1 MLKFNTAVCFDWD
14 GTIID
19 SMNDKFENFISA
31 IIKAFKINFQKDEM
45 LLSDLRNLI
54 DFCHKEYGG
63 ELRVYQ
69 FDNVVNSLSHPQDLL
84 RVVRLLADSPHQLKN
99 SSYNRERHLYT
110 NFQEELEGDTS
121 SDFSA
126 WVNRIGNILE
136 TFMNMKTS
144 PLDHFQYL
152 PDRKKCFDVFN
163 QEYTDLNTDSSQK
176 WKPFAK
182 AEKVLEQLST
192 ANDLFIVSSLLT
204 PLLSE
209 EVKTH
214 TFAGKINSCIGGDKG
229 DNLND
234 VKTLGYRRVV
244 FVGDMP
250 ADRVAAAK
258 SGADF
263 YRIHPGKDQGNY
275 DWEMMIKQL
284 SLSVNENT

>member
-31 IIKAFKINFQKDEM
+31 IIKAFEINLTGDDI
-45 LLSDLRNLI
+45 LLSDLRKLI

-84 RVVRLLADSPHQLKN
+84 RVVRLLADKPQQLKN
-99 SSYNRERHLYT
+99 SSYIRERHLYI
-110 NFQEELEGDTS
+110 NFLEELEGDTN

-126 WVNRIGNILE
+126 WVSGIENILE
-136 TFMNMKTS
+136 IFMNMEAS
-144 PLDHFQYL
+144 PLDNFRYL
-152 PDRKKCFDVFN
+152 PDRKKSFDVFDR
-163 QEYTDLNTDSSQK
+163 EYTDLNTESSQG
-176 WKPFAK
+176 WKPFAE
-182 AEKVLEQLST
+182 AEKVLKELSVS
-192 ANDLFIVSSLLT
+192 NDLFIVSSLLT

-209 EVKTH
+209 EVKKH
-214 TFAGKINSCIGGDKG
+214 SFADKINSCIGGDKG
-229 DNLND
+229 ENLNY

-250 ADRVAAAK
+250 ADRIAAVK
-258 SGADF
+258 SGSEY
-263 YRIHPGKDQGNY
+263 YRIHPGKDPGNH
-275 DWEMMIKQL
+275 DWKIMIKQL
-284 SLSVNENT
+284 NLSVNEKV